1 MIGYLRGRR
10 LALEPERLV
19 LDTNG
24 VGYAVRI
31 PLSTY
36 FELER
41 LDPADDI
48 GLFIH
53 THVRADAI
61 ELFGFWTESERSVF
75 EHCLAVSG
83 VGPRLAQVVLSG
95 GSTTDLLNAI
105 GGGNVAAL
113 TRIPGIGRKTAERMV
128 LELREKAKTLL
139 AEAGA
144 EPPPAEPE
152 AGPEGEQ
159 EQAVSALV
167 NLGYRA
173 SEAQRAVSRVL
184 AEQPDM
190 DFQELLRRS
199 LRQLSR
205 L

>member
-10 LALEPERLV
+10 QALEPESLV
-19 LDTNG
+19 LDVNG

-31 PLSTY
+31 PMSTY
-36 FELER
+36 FELEK
-41 LDPADDI
+41 LEAEDEI
-48 GLFIH
+48 GLFVH

-61 ELFGFWTESERSVF
+61 ELFGFRTETERTLF
-75 EHCLAVSG
+75 EHLLGVGG

-95 GSTTDLLNAI
+95 GSTRDLLNAI
-105 GGGNVAAL
+105 GGGNVASL

-144 EPPPAEPE
+144 EPEQAEPE
-152 AGPEGEQ
+152 PGREDER
-159 EQAVSALV
+159 EQAVGALV
-167 NLGYRA
+167 NLGYRTA
-173 SEAQRAVSRVL
+173 EAQRAVSAVL
-184 AEQPDM
+184 AETPEIEFED
-190 DFQELLRRS
+190 LLRMS
-199 LRQLSR
+199 LRRLSR

>member
-10 LALEPERLV
+10 LALDPERLV

-24 VGYAVRI
+24 VGFDLRI
-31 PLSTY
+31 PLSTHA
-36 FELER
+36 ELDK
-41 LDPADDI
+41 LDPDAEV
-48 GLFIH
+48 GLFVH

-61 ELFGFWTESERSVF
+61 ELFGFWTEAERTLF
-75 EHCLAVSG
+75 EHLIGISG
-83 VGPRLAQVVLSG
+83 IGPRLAQVVLSG
-95 GSTTDLLNAI
+95 GSTGDLLNTI

-113 TRIPGIGRKTAERMV
+113 VRIPGIGRKTAERMV

-144 EPPPAEPE
+144 EPPAAERE
-152 AGPEGEQ
+152 TGREDEQ
-159 EQAVSALV
+159 EQAVGALV

-173 SEAQRAVSRVL
+173 AEAQRAVSATL
-184 AEQPDM
+184 AEAPEVE
-190 DFQELLRRS
+190 FQDLLRLS
-199 LRQLSR
+199 LRRLSR

>member
-24 VGYAVRI
+24 VGYSVRI
-31 PLSTY
+31 PMSTY
-36 FELER
+36 FELDK
-41 LDPADDI
+41 LDAAAEI

-61 ELFGFWTESERSVF
+61 ELFGFSTEAERTLF
-75 EHCLAVSG
+75 EHCLGVSG

-95 GSTTDLLNAI
+95 GSTAELLNAI

-139 AEAGA
+139 AESGA
-144 EPPPAEPE
+144 EPPATAPATGR
-152 AGPEGEQ
+152 ADEQ

-173 SEAQRAVSRVL
+173 SEAQRTVSRVL
-184 AEQPDM
+184 AEEPEVE
-190 DFQELLRRS
+190 FQDLLRRS
-199 LRQLSR
+199 LQLLSR